1 MVRCHFEGILLRA
14 LCAEPGINV
23 RKGFRT
29 VEFLRHLSGER
40 LQLQHSCPEIW
51 MVVIEVSQFLL
62 LGIGTEPAATAIGK
76 LIDRRQQPR
85 LAAEL
90 LGIIFR
96 IVVLFQK
103 GHLRPGQA

>member
-1 MVRCHFEGILLRA
+1 
-14 LCAEPGINV
+14 
-23 RKGFRT
+23 
-29 VEFLRHLSGER
+29 
-40 LQLQHSCPEIW
+40 

-103 GHLRPGQA
+103 GHLRPGQAQQAFLLISGDADVMYRIGWL

>member
-1 MVRCHFEGILLRA
+1 
-14 LCAEPGINV
+14 
-23 RKGFRT
+23 
-29 VEFLRHLSGER
+29 
-40 LQLQHSCPEIW
+40 

-85 LAAEL
+85 LTAEL

-96 IVVLFQK
+96 IEVLFQK
-103 GHLRPGQA
+103 GHLRPGQAQQAFLLISGDADVMHRIRRQCFLVLADGADLAVPLNIALSADRK